1 MDSPN
6 ATEAKA
12 HPSAAKP
19 AVKFSLGAILSPIT
33 SFFSATQNIIGIDI
47 GSNTFKIVQLQK
59 TAKGY
64 LIANYITRAIPRS
77 IKDNPAEKKRI
88 IQEFIKEFIKNSR
101 IKTTLGR
108 LAIWGKGVFIFS
120 LNVPLLNKKDLRGA
134 VSMELKKR
142 LPFQLNLDTISF
154 DFFVTGQ
161 QRDEKGITILQVTC
175 IACDRFTLEE
185 QVQLLKDMRLRP
197 LGLCV
202 IPDAI
207 GNLLSHCVKIN
218 PQKSIAILDM
228 GANSSTLNFYKGGIL
243 SFSREIPVGGDHLTG
258 ALARTITTPSGSVT
272 ISQEDAEKI
281 KRQCGIPSAEEA
293 KIEFLTDFGTI
304 LGEQISSMLRS
315 LLERLVMEINR
326 TLAYYTST
334 FKASAIEEL
343 FLTGGSSRLKNI
355 NKFFLDNL
363 KELKKIENLD
373 ALKAVKGWKDTGI
386 YRQELMMEQAVPHLA
401 AAFGLCLGKGA
412 KINLLPL
419 KEKIEQQ
426 AFFLITILKIVV
438 PIILGLS
445 MLYYGILLKNARKHK
460 ASVNSI
466 NIQLRQLEPIV
477 AKAREYRDTYIKL
490 EQRKKLL
497 EQTSSHQPLWW
508 GAFKELGTITPE
520 EVVFSKITVVNTKE
534 MHIEGKISAKYT
546 IVDLELSQYV
556 LTLED
561 SPFFEQVRQ
570 VPEKTKQDMYSAI
583 PTASFEIVCLLTY

>member
-1 MDSPN
+1 
-6 ATEAKA
+6 
-12 HPSAAKP
+12 
-19 AVKFSLGAILSPIT
+19 
-33 SFFSATQNIIGIDI
+33 
-47 GSNTFKIVQLQK
+47 
-59 TAKGY
+59 
-64 LIANYITRAIPRS
+64 
-77 IKDNPAEKKRI
+77 
-88 IQEFIKEFIKNSR
+88 
-101 IKTTLGR
+101 
-108 LAIWGKGVFIFS
+108 
-120 LNVPLLNKKDLRGA
+120 
-134 VSMELKKR
+134 
-142 LPFQLNLDTISF
+142 
-154 DFFVTGQ
+154 
-161 QRDEKGITILQVTC
+161 
-175 IACDRFTLEE
+175 
-185 QVQLLKDMRLRP
+185 
-197 LGLCV
+197 
-202 IPDAI
+202 
-207 GNLLSHCVKIN
+207 
-218 PQKSIAILDM
+218 
-228 GANSSTLNFYKGGIL
+228 
-243 SFSREIPVGGDHLTG
+243 
-258 ALARTITTPSGSVT
+258 
-272 ISQEDAEKI
+272 
-281 KRQCGIPSAEEA
+281 
-293 KIEFLTDFGTI
+293 
-304 LGEQISSMLRS
+304 
-315 LLERLVMEINR
+315 
-326 TLAYYTST
+326 
-334 FKASAIEEL
+334 
-343 FLTGGSSRLKNI
+343 
-355 NKFFLDNL
+355 
-363 KELKKIENLD
+363 
-373 ALKAVKGWKDTGI
+373 
-386 YRQELMMEQAVPHLA
+386 MEQAVPHLA